1 MRGPRAANLSTRD
14 PPPAEAE
21 RAEKVPRADKQRLA
35 GGPTTPPSSPHPHL
49 SERKGDQQAVHRLP
63 RVPKQAPLQR
73 DPGRCRLHPR
83 GPRSGGEVEPLTTC
97 SPYSGDILLL
107 APRSS
112 RYRAFAGDERPPQ
125 LAALAASLK

>member
-83 GPRSGGEVEPLTTC
+83 GPRSGGEVEPLPRAPRTRGTSSC
-97 SPYSGDILLL
+97 SLL
-107 APRSS
+107 AAVVIELS
-112 RYRAFAGDERPPQ
+112 RGTNDHRNSQR
-125 LAALAASLK
+125 